1 MTLPLVALVLLGIL
15 AVARIGT
22 ERVLTQIAAR
32 EGARTAV
39 VTGGPAAAADA
50 ARSVFPDGD
59 ADVEV
64 REDSDAAVV
73 EVTVLRRVRAR
84 IPLIGSLLPETVVLR
99 GSTSMRLER

>member
-1 MTLPLVALVLLGIL
+1 MTLPLVALVLVGIL

-39 VTGGPAAAADA
+39 VAGGLAASSDA

-59 ADVEV
+59 ADVDV
-64 REDSDAAVV
+64 REDRDGGVV
-73 EVTVLRRVRAR
+73 EVTVLRRVRVR
-84 IPLIGSLLPETVVLR
+84 IPLIGALLPEAVELR
-99 GSTSMRLER
+99 GSASMRLER